1 MQSTR
6 TIKSKASVYIRQI
19 ASEDFRNRDPATRF
33 KHPPLLKDINAP
45 TVGHMSNRLA
55 VSLQRWNRADQK
67 AWTCFLQA
75 ISKPDVDLNTAA
87 EHAYETLLAAAEEAN
102 AHPHIARTRAR

>member
-1 MQSTR
+1 M
-6 TIKSKASVYIRQI
+6 
-19 ASEDFRNRDPATRF
+19 RNRATQF

-55 VSLQRWNRADQK
+55 VSLRRWNWADKK

-75 ISKPDVDLNTAA
+75 ISKPDIDLNTAA
-87 EHAYETLLAAAEEAN
+87 EHAYETLLAAAEQPN
-102 AHPHIARTRAR
+102 ARPHIARKRAT

>member
-1 MQSTR
+1 M
-6 TIKSKASVYIRQI
+6 
-19 ASEDFRNRDPATRF
+19 RNPATQF

-55 VSLQRWNRADQK
+55 VSLRRWNWADKK

-75 ISKPDVDLNTAA
+75 ISKPDIDLNTAA
-87 EHAYETLLAAAEEAN
+87 EHVYETLLAAAEQPN
-102 AHPHIARTRAR
+102 ARAHIARKRKP